1 MGKRYT
7 KEEISQIQALTNEGL
22 TDGEIAAKLGRS
34 ENGITNIRYRM
45 NLKADTKE
53 SLEQLGKNKTILSK
67 DVNRLRWELL
77 SLQSRKEELSK
88 VLQTDEIALNARLQ
102 TALGRLKD
110 VRPEL
115 FRITVEEQLVKIAAE
130 LTVSF
135 LRYLFE

>member
-7 KEEISQIQALTNEGL
+7 KEEISQIKALTNEGL
-22 TDGEIAAKLGRS
+22 TDGEIAAKLDRS
-34 ENGITNIRYRM
+34 ENGVRNIRYRM

-53 SLEQLGKNKTILSK
+53 SLEQLGKNRAILTK

-88 VLQTDEIALNARLQ
+88 ALQTDEIALNARLQ
-102 TALGRLKD
+102 TALGRLRD

-115 FRITVEEQLVKIAAE
+115 FSITVEERLVKIAAE
-130 LTVSF
+130 LTVSL